1 MSKETACLVCLDD
14 DSLACIDGARL
25 SDSLFVKFSV
35 ACLNRSLQGGD
46 ILLQAIVKWNFCELF
61 KVNQNC
67 PTKWH
72 SLQISKVQWE
82 QLPFWLLKIK
92 LDGLP
97 HLYSVCRVVLFTSSG
112 IQTRRI
118 QLTTVTRK
126 ERSIL
131 DRRLG
136 KPSCLESNI
145 HLLHLG
151 RRACSGCSSCYDA
164 VLEGK
169 KMRNLKNLEH
179 FEVSGK
185 TKFYLADLGR

>member
-14 DSLACIDGARL
+14 DSLACIDRARL

-35 ACLNRSLQGGD
+35 ACLNRSLRGSD
-46 ILLQAIVKWNFCELF
+46 ILLQAIVERNFCELF

-82 QLPFWLLKIK
+82 QLPFWLLKSK

-97 HLYSVCRVVLFTSSG
+97 HLRTVRRVVLLTSFG

-118 QLTTVTRK
+118 QLTTVIRK
-126 ERSIL
+126 ERPIL

-136 KPSCLESNI
+136 KLSRLESNI

-151 RRACSGCSSCYDA
+151 RHACSGYSLCYDA
-164 VLEGK
+164 VLEEK
-169 KMRNLKNLEH
+169 QMRNLKNLGH
-179 FEVSGK
+179 LGVSRK
-185 TKFYLADLGR
+185 TKFHLADLGQ